1 MVLFKVDKDIEKIEL
16 FSFKIASN
24 YPIEIDKKMSS
35 IYGACACSS
44 AIGAVAKEYTAE
56 CGPNPEFLEHCK
68 RFLLVGVSNG
78 FFTELQNT
86 TPCSGCS
93 FQSFFLRKKK
103 EKEKE
108 KVLTDEVSSLGSS
121 DEDHCGG
128 GQAFC
133 AKCYV
138 ERFCNVH
145 TFQNHDGSETY
156 YIFKEKGSGSILYQS
171 SPIIERSSG
180 AVSISGSS

>member
-1 MVLFKVDKDIEKIEL
+1 MINILLSRNNKM
-16 FSFKIASN
+16 FSIC
-24 YPIEIDKKMSS
+24 
-35 IYGACACSS
+35 GAHGS
-44 AIGAVAKEYTAE
+44 AIEPVEKQYKPE
-56 CGPNPEFLEHCK
+56 CSGDPKFLEHCK

-86 TPCSGCS
+86 MPCTGCS
-93 FQSFFLRKKK
+93 FQSFFLRRKK
-103 EKEKE
+103 EKEKEKIKE

-121 DEDHCGG
+121 DEEHCGG
-128 GQAFC
+128 GGEAFC

-138 ERFCNVH
+138 EKFCNVH
-145 TFQNHDGSETY
+145 TFPNHDGSETY

-180 AVSISGSS
+180 VVSGSS

>member
-1 MVLFKVDKDIEKIEL
+1 
-16 FSFKIASN
+16 
-24 YPIEIDKKMSS
+24 MSS
-35 IYGACACSS
+35 VYGACSS
-44 AIGAVAKEYTAE
+44 SIGAVAKEYTAE
-56 CGPNPEFLEHCK
+56 CSPNPEFLEHCK

-86 TPCSGCS
+86 TPCTGCS
-93 FQSFFLRKKK
+93 FQSFFLRRIEKKK
-103 EKEKE
+103 EKGKKE
-108 KVLTDEVSSLGSS
+108 KD
-121 DEDHCGG
+121 DHQCGE
-128 GQAFC
+128 AFC

-180 AVSISGSS
+180 SVSESS

>member
-1 MVLFKVDKDIEKIEL
+1 
-16 FSFKIASN
+16 
-24 YPIEIDKKMSS
+24 MSS
-35 IYGACACSS
+35 VYGACSS
-44 AIGAVAKEYTAE
+44 TIGAVAKEYTTE

-68 RFLLVGVSNG
+68 RFLLVGVLSG

-86 TPCSGCS
+86 TPCTGCS
-93 FQSFFLRKKK
+93 FQSFFLRRIEKKK
-103 EKEKE
+103 EKGKKE
-108 KVLTDEVSSLGSS
+108 KD
-121 DEDHCGG
+121 DHQCGE
-128 GQAFC
+128 AFC

-180 AVSISGSS
+180 AVSGSS

>member
-1 MVLFKVDKDIEKIEL
+1 
-16 FSFKIASN
+16 
-24 YPIEIDKKMSS
+24 MSS
-35 IYGACACSS
+35 VYGACSS
-44 AIGAVAKEYTAE
+44 SIGAVAKEYTAE

-68 RFLLVGVSNG
+68 RFLLVGVTNG
-78 FFTELQNT
+78 FFSELQNT
-86 TPCSGCS
+86 MSCSGCS

-103 EKEKE
+103 EKVKEKEKEKE
-108 KVLTDEVSSLGSS
+108 KVLTDEVSSIGSS
-121 DEDHCGG
+121 DEDHSGG
-128 GQAFC
+128 EQAFC

-138 ERFCNVH
+138 EKFCNVH

-180 AVSISGSS
+180 AVSGSS

>member
-1 MVLFKVDKDIEKIEL
+1 
-16 FSFKIASN
+16 
-24 YPIEIDKKMSS
+24 MSS
-35 IYGACACSS
+35 VYGACSS
-44 AIGAVAKEYTAE
+44 TIGAVAKEYTTE

-68 RFLLVGVSNG
+68 RFLLVGVLSG

-86 TPCSGCS
+86 TPCTGCS
-93 FQSFFLRKKK
+93 FQSFFLRKIEKKK
-103 EKEKE
+103 EKGKKE
-108 KVLTDEVSSLGSS
+108 KD
-121 DEDHCGG
+121 DHQCGE
-128 GQAFC
+128 AFC

-180 AVSISGSS
+180 AVSGSS

>member
-1 MVLFKVDKDIEKIEL
+1 
-16 FSFKIASN
+16 
-24 YPIEIDKKMSS
+24 MSS
-35 IYGACACSS
+35 VYGACACSS
-44 AIGAVAKEYTAE
+44 SIGAVAKEYTAE

-68 RFLLVGVSNG
+68 RFLLVGVTNG

-86 TPCSGCS
+86 MPCSGCS
-93 FQSFFLRKKK
+93 FQSFFLRRIEKKNEKK
-103 EKEKE
+103 EK
-108 KVLTDEVSSLGSS
+108 D
-121 DEDHCGG
+121 DHQCGE
-128 GQAFC
+128 AFC

-180 AVSISGSS
+180 AVSGSS

>member
-1 MVLFKVDKDIEKIEL
+1 
-16 FSFKIASN
+16 
-24 YPIEIDKKMSS
+24 
-35 IYGACACSS
+35 
-44 AIGAVAKEYTAE
+44 
-56 CGPNPEFLEHCK
+56 
-68 RFLLVGVSNG
+68 LLVGVLSG

-86 TPCSGCS
+86 TPCTGCS
-93 FQSFFLRKKK
+93 FQSFFLRRIEKKK
-103 EKEKE
+103 EKGKKE
-108 KVLTDEVSSLGSS
+108 KD
-121 DEDHCGG
+121 DHQCGE
-128 GQAFC
+128 AFC

-138 ERFCNVH
+138 ERFCNIH

>member
-1 MVLFKVDKDIEKIEL
+1 
-16 FSFKIASN
+16 
-24 YPIEIDKKMSS
+24 MSS
-35 IYGACACSS
+35 IYCGCACSS
-44 AIGAVAKEYTAE
+44 TIGAVAKEYTTE

-68 RFLLVGVSNG
+68 RFLLVGVLSG

-86 TPCSGCS
+86 TPCTGCS
-93 FQSFFLRKKK
+93 FQSFFLRRIEKKK
-103 EKEKE
+103 EKGKKE
-108 KVLTDEVSSLGSS
+108 KD
-121 DEDHCGG
+121 DHQCGE
-128 GQAFC
+128 AFC

-138 ERFCNVH
+138 ERFCNIH

-180 AVSISGSS
+180 AVSGSS

>member
-1 MVLFKVDKDIEKIEL
+1 
-16 FSFKIASN
+16 
-24 YPIEIDKKMSS
+24 MSS
-35 IYGACACSS
+35 VYGAYSS
-44 AIGAVAKEYTAE
+44 AIGAVAKEYTTE

-68 RFLLVGVSNG
+68 RFLLVGVLSG

-86 TPCSGCS
+86 TPCTGCS
-93 FQSFFLRKKK
+93 FQSFFLRRIEKKK
-103 EKEKE
+103 EKGKKE
-108 KVLTDEVSSLGSS
+108 KD
-121 DEDHCGG
+121 DHQCGE
-128 GQAFC
+128 AFC

-180 AVSISGSS
+180 AVSGSS

>member
-1 MVLFKVDKDIEKIEL
+1 
-16 FSFKIASN
+16 
-24 YPIEIDKKMSS
+24 MSS
-35 IYGACACSS
+35 VYGACACSS
-44 AIGAVAKEYTAE
+44 SIGAVAKEYTAE

-68 RFLLVGVSNG
+68 RFLLVGVLSG

-93 FQSFFLRKKK
+93 FQSFFLRRIEKKK
-103 EKEKE
+103 GLEKEK
-108 KVLTDEVSSLGSS
+108 D
-121 DEDHCGG
+121 DHQCGE
-128 GQAFC
+128 AFC

>member
-1 MVLFKVDKDIEKIEL
+1 
-16 FSFKIASN
+16 
-24 YPIEIDKKMSS
+24 MSS
-35 IYGACACSS
+35 VYGACSS
-44 AIGAVAKEYTAE
+44 SIGAVAKEYTAE

-86 TPCSGCS
+86 MPCSGCS
-93 FQSFFLRKKK
+93 FQSFFLRRIEKKK
-103 EKEKE
+103 EKGKKE
-108 KVLTDEVSSLGSS
+108 KD
-121 DEDHCGG
+121 DHQCGE
-128 GQAFC
+128 AFC

-145 TFQNHDGSETY
+145 TFQNHDGSETH
-156 YIFKEKGSGSILYQS
+156 YIFKEKGGGGGGGSILYQS

-180 AVSISGSS
+180 SVSESS

>member
-1 MVLFKVDKDIEKIEL
+1 
-16 FSFKIASN
+16 
-24 YPIEIDKKMSS
+24 MSS
-35 IYGACACSS
+35 IYGSCACSS
-44 AIGAVAKEYTAE
+44 TIGAVAKEYTPE

-68 RFLLVGVSNG
+68 RFLLKGVLSG

-93 FQSFFLRKKK
+93 FQSFFRRRIEKKKDWK
-103 EKEKE
+103 EKE
-108 KVLTDEVSSLGSS
+108 SS
-121 DEDHCGG
+121 DEDHGG
-128 GQAFC
+128 CEAFC

-138 ERFCNVH
+138 DRFCNVH

-156 YIFKEKGSGSILYQS
+156 YIFKEKGGGGGGGSILYQS

-180 AVSISGSS
+180 DVSGSS

>member
-1 MVLFKVDKDIEKIEL
+1 
-16 FSFKIASN
+16 
-24 YPIEIDKKMSS
+24 MSS
-35 IYGACACSS
+35 IYCGCACSS
-44 AIGAVAKEYTAE
+44 TIGAVAKEYTTE

-68 RFLLVGVSNG
+68 RFLLVGVLSG

-86 TPCSGCS
+86 TPCTGCS
-93 FQSFFLRKKK
+93 FQSFFLRRIEKKK
-103 EKEKE
+103 EKGKKE
-108 KVLTDEVSSLGSS
+108 KD
-121 DEDHCGG
+121 DHQCGE
-128 GQAFC
+128 AFC

-138 ERFCNVH
+138 ERFCNIH

-180 AVSISGSS
+180 SVSESS

>member
-1 MVLFKVDKDIEKIEL
+1 
-16 FSFKIASN
+16 
-24 YPIEIDKKMSS
+24 MSS
-35 IYGACACSS
+35 IYGACSS
-44 AIGAVAKEYTAE
+44 TIGAVMKEYTAK

-86 TPCSGCS
+86 MPCSGCS

-103 EKEKE
+103 EKVKDKEKEKE
-108 KVLTDEVSSLGSS
+108 KVLTDEVSSIESS
-121 DEDHCGG
+121 DEDHCGVE
-128 GQAFC
+128 AFC

-171 SPIIERSSG
+171 STIIERTYSS
-180 AVSISGSS
+180 VSISGSS